1 MFKLNEAKAEAQ
13 KADDKVSSLKRGWGY
28 LLDVCIV
35 LVMGGIL
42 FWGAAS
48 QFYNQFND
56 ATRYQ
61 CYAVAF
67 WNGTP
72 GLGSLPQKQCAFL
85 SATTSSAVAQKL
97 QERRF
102 PHFLVNLVAAQ
113 STSQPL
119 HALPPEYPLLSLVPC
134 SLALVVPA
142 AWYQVAFA
150 VWMAV
155 VAGIIY
161 FVLKPYRSTTAAI
174 VFAVYLVIGRW
185 ATAEGRFDLVTAALT
200 LGAVILAAKARW
212 KWAFALLALGTLLKF
227 YPVALVPPL
236 LIAQQMQDKSSK
248 WTSWR
253 RWSGL
258 GVFLAICAGVTA
270 FSLVLNVADTLN
282 PFRYFFARPIQV
294 ESFPVTLVWL
304 GSLAVYPLHVE
315 FAFQS
320 LNVIGPVSSE
330 ISILS

>member
-85 SATTSSAVAQKL
+85 SATTSSTLAQKM
-97 QERRF
+97 QERKF

-119 HALPPEYPLLSLVPC
+119 HALPPEYPLLSLVPF
-134 SLALVVPA
+134 SLALIVPA

-161 FVLKPYRSTTAAI
+161 FVLKRYRSTTAAI
-174 VFAVYLVIGRW
+174 AFALSLGVGNW
-185 ATAEGRFDLVTAALT
+185 GTSAGRFDFFSAAL
-200 LGAVILAAKARW
+200 
-212 KWAFALLALGTLLKF
+212 
-227 YPVALVPPL
+227 
-236 LIAQQMQDKSSK
+236 S
-248 WTSWR
+248 R
-253 RWSGL
+253 RGL
-258 GVFLAICAGVTA
+258 
-270 FSLVLNVADTLN
+270 
-282 PFRYFFARPIQV
+282 
-294 ESFPVTLVWL
+294 
-304 GSLAVYPLHVE
+304 
-315 FAFQS
+315 
-320 LNVIGPVSSE
+320 
-330 ISILS
+330 